1 LRTFMN
7 ADSRDQRAPTRP
19 PRNIT
24 ARPGPFHR
32 SASIRGILRLGSA
45 ALLAT
50 AATSVFAESQSA
62 FESPHDPAFFL
73 QGGSG
78 DGAAKSVGLGAA
90 FQFTRSDSPSHWA
103 VYGEGVLGE
112 WFAIHRDPGAGQR
125 RSFTQ
130 VTLAPVVRYSFGEAR
145 LVFLEV
151 GAGASIITPHYHDRE
166 RTFSTTFN
174 FDDHAA
180 LGFRFGERAANE
192 LSVRVEHFSN
202 AGIRNPNPGIDFAQ
216 IRFARHF

>member
-1 LRTFMN
+1 MLRF
-7 ADSRDQRAPTRP
+7 
-19 PRNIT
+19 
-24 ARPGPFHR
+24 G
-32 SASIRGILRLGSA
+32 GA
-45 ALLAT
+45 ALLAST
-50 AATSVFAESQSA
+50 ANLAFPQSGHD
-62 FESPHDPAFFL
+62 FESPHDPAFFI

-78 DGAAKSVGLGAA
+78 DGAARSVGIGAS

-112 WFAIHRDPGAGQR
+112 WFAIHREPGPGQR

-130 VTLAPVVRYSFGEAR
+130 VTLAPVVRYGFGESRA
-145 LVFLEV
+145 VFVEV

-180 LGFRFGERAANE
+180 LGFRFGDRDANE

-202 AGIRNPNPGIDFAQ
+202 AGIKNPNPGIDFAQ
-216 IRFARHF
+216 LRFARHF